1 MNAATPAIMDAHDR
15 ALFDRSWHRAW
26 TALVTDA
33 GSHAQRDGEALRDA
47 LLTSYG
53 EPQRKYHT
61 RQHLAECLALLEEVA
76 TLAAH
81 PAEVEMALWFHD
93 AIYDV
98 KGSGNEERSADW
110 AHAALR
116 EAGVD
121 AQVAERVRQLVL
133 VTKHDGVP
141 HSPDEQVLVD
151 IDLAILGAERPRFD
165 EYEQQIRDEY
175 GFVPG
180 FLFRRKRKQILRTF
194 LDRPVLYSTST
205 LRERLEVRARE
216 NLRRAIG

>member
-1 MNAATPAIMDAHDR
+1 MNA
-15 ALFDRSWHRAW
+15 LFERSWQRAW
-26 TALVTDA
+26 SALVGADR
-33 GSHAQRDGEALRDA
+33 GDGNALRDE
-47 LLTSYG
+47 LLVRYA

-61 RQHLAECLALLEEVA
+61 RQHLEECLALFDEFGG
-76 TLAAH
+76 LADR

-110 AHAALR
+110 AHEALLAAGATG
-116 EAGVD
+116 E
-121 AQVAERVRQLVL
+121 VADRVRLLVL

-141 HSPDEQVLVD
+141 ASVDEQVLVD

-165 EYEQQIRDEY
+165 EYERQIRDEY
-175 GFVPG
+175 AYVPG
-180 FLFRRKRKQILRTF
+180 FLFRRKRKQILRIF
-194 LDRPVLYSTST
+194 LDRPVLYSTPA
-205 LRERLEVRARE
+205 LRERLDARARE

>member
-1 MNAATPAIMDAHDR
+1 MT
-15 ALFDRSWHRAW
+15 ALFERSWHRAW
-26 TALVTDA
+26 SELA
-33 GSHAQRDGEALRDA
+33 GDRDGSALRDE
-47 LLTSYG
+47 LLTRYA

-61 RQHLAECLALLEEVA
+61 RQHLEECLALFEEVIA
-76 TLAAH
+76 LAPH

-110 AHAALR
+110 AHRALID
-116 EAGVD
+116 AGVD
-121 AQVAERVRQLVL
+121 PASADRVRQLVL

-141 HSPDEQVLVD
+141 SSPDEQVLVD
-151 IDLAILGAERPRFD
+151 IDLAILGAERQRFD
-165 EYEQQIRDEY
+165 EYERQIREEY

-194 LDRPVLYSTST
+194 LDRPVLYSTPA
-205 LRERLEVRARE
+205 LRDRLDARARE

>member
-1 MNAATPAIMDAHDR
+1 MNA
-15 ALFDRSWHRAW
+15 LFERSWQRAW
-26 TALVTDA
+26 SALVGA
-33 GSHAQRDGEALRDA
+33 SPGAQRGSPPGETSAERDGNALRDE
-47 LLTSYG
+47 LLARYA

-61 RQHLAECLALLEEVA
+61 RQHLEECLALFDEVGD
-76 TLAAH
+76 LAAH

-110 AHAALR
+110 AHETLLA
-116 EAGVD
+116 AGVTRD
-121 AQVAERVRQLVL
+121 VADRVRQLVL

-141 HSPDEQVLVD
+141 GSVDEQVLVD

-165 EYEQQIRDEY
+165 EYERQIRDEY
-175 GFVPG
+175 SYVPG
-180 FLFRRKRKQILRTF
+180 FLFRRKRKQILKTF
-194 LDRPVLYSTST
+194 LDRQVLYSTPA
-205 LRERLEVRARE
+205 LRERLDARARE

>member
-1 MNAATPAIMDAHDR
+1 MDVLFERSWQRAWSGLTGDRDDHGAHD
-15 ALFDRSWHRAW
+15 
-26 TALVTDA
+26 
-33 GSHAQRDGEALRDA
+33 GIALRDE
-47 LLTSYG
+47 LLARYA

-61 RQHLAECLALLEEVA
+61 RQHLAECLALFDEYRA
-76 TLAAH
+76 LAGH

-110 AHAALR
+110 AHEALLA
-116 EAGVD
+116 AGVSPD
-121 AQVAERVRQLVL
+121 AADRVRRLVL

-141 HSPDEQVLVD
+141 GSIDEQVLVD

-165 EYEQQIRDEY
+165 EYERQIRDEY
-175 GFVPG
+175 AYVPG
-180 FLFRRKRKQILRTF
+180 FLFRRKRREILKTF
-194 LDRPVLYSTST
+194 LDRPVLYSTRA
-205 LRERLEVRARE
+205 LRERLDARARD

>member
-1 MNAATPAIMDAHDR
+1 MNA
-15 ALFDRSWHRAW
+15 LFERSWQRAW
-26 TALVTDA
+26 SALVGTGTDA
-33 GSHAQRDGEALRDA
+33 PPGDTLRTRDGQALRDE
-47 LLTSYG
+47 LLARYA

-61 RQHLAECLALLEEVA
+61 RQHLEECLALFDEVGG
-76 TLAAH
+76 LAAH

-110 AHAALR
+110 AHEALLA
-116 EAGVD
+116 AGVACD
-121 AQVAERVRQLVL
+121 IADRVRQLVL

-141 HSPDEQVLVD
+141 ASVDEQVLVD

-165 EYEQQIRDEY
+165 EYERQIRDEY
-175 GFVPG
+175 GYVPG
-180 FLFRRKRKQILRTF
+180 FLFRRKRRQILRTF
-194 LDRPVLYSTST
+194 LDRPVLYSTPA
-205 LRERLEVRARE
+205 LRERLDARARE

>member
-1 MNAATPAIMDAHDR
+1 MNA
-15 ALFDRSWHRAW
+15 LFERSWQRAW
-26 TALVTDA
+26 SALVVANADGYGDA
-33 GSHAQRDGEALRDA
+33 KVIANPGDGTALRDE
-47 LLTSYG
+47 LLARYA

-61 RQHLAECLALLEEVA
+61 GQHLGECLALFDEVGD
-76 TLAAH
+76 LAAH

-110 AHAALR
+110 AHETLLAV
-116 EAGVD
+116 GVARD
-121 AQVAERVRQLVL
+121 VADRVRQLVL

-141 HSPDEQVLVD
+141 SSVDEQVLVD

-165 EYEQQIRDEY
+165 EYERQIRDEY
-175 GFVPG
+175 GYVPG
-180 FLFRRKRKQILRTF
+180 FLFRRKRKQILKTF
-194 LDRPVLYSTST
+194 LDRPVLYSTPV
-205 LRERLEVRARE
+205 LRERLDARARE

>member
-1 MNAATPAIMDAHDR
+1 MT
-15 ALFDRSWHRAW
+15 ALFERSWHRAW
-26 TALVTDA
+26 SELA
-33 GSHAQRDGEALRDA
+33 GDLDGCALRDE
-47 LLTSYG
+47 LLTRYA

-61 RQHLAECLALLEEVA
+61 RQHLEECLALFEEVIA
-76 TLAAH
+76 LAPH

-93 AIYDV
+93 AVYDV

-110 AHAALR
+110 AHRALI

-121 AQVAERVRQLVL
+121 AASADRVRQLVL

-141 HSPDEQVLVD
+141 SSPDEQVLVD
-151 IDLAILGAERPRFD
+151 IDLAILGAERQRFD
-165 EYEQQIRDEY
+165 EYERQIREEY

-180 FLFRRKRKQILRTF
+180 FLFRRKRKQILKTF
-194 LDRPVLYSTST
+194 LDRPVLYSTPA
-205 LRERLEVRARE
+205 LRERLDARARE

>member
-1 MNAATPAIMDAHDR
+1 MNA
-15 ALFDRSWHRAW
+15 LFERSWQRAW
-26 TALVTDA
+26 SALVVTDPDA
-33 GSHAQRDGEALRDA
+33 PPCGTLPARDGQALRDE
-47 LLTSYG
+47 LLARYA

-61 RQHLAECLALLEEVA
+61 RQHLQECLALFDEVGD
-76 TLAAH
+76 LAAH

-98 KGSGNEERSADW
+98 PGSGNEERSADW
-110 AHAALR
+110 AHEALLA
-116 EAGVD
+116 AGVTRD
-121 AQVAERVRQLVL
+121 VADRVRQLVL

-141 HSPDEQVLVD
+141 ANVDEQVLVD

-165 EYEQQIRDEY
+165 DYERQIRDEY
-175 GFVPG
+175 AYVPG

-194 LDRPVLYSTST
+194 LERPVLYSTLA
-205 LRERLEVRARE
+205 LRERLEARARE